1 MANNGKWSGRLADM
15 EDRVAELEM
24 IVTQRQ
30 RPPNR
35 LGTPIR
41 YLVENQAV
49 IAELIE
55 KRLAKEK

>member
-1 MANNGKWSGRLADM
+1 
-15 EDRVAELEM
+15 M

-35 LGTPIR
+35 LGTAIR

-55 KRLAKEK
+55 KHLAKE